1 MTTKVKTILVG
12 AGKVGA
18 GFADDPVMAR
28 HYPYA
33 SHAQVL
39 GDHPAIE
46 WGAVVDLDPAVT
58 ARVQE
63 RWKVPHAG
71 ASAKACAYDAELAV
85 IATPPSQ
92 RIALLDELPALKAV
106 LVEKPLGN
114 DEAEARAFLDACAK
128 RNILVQVNLWRR
140 ADPVLRDLRTKMLET
155 IGELQTAFV
164 VYGNGLH
171 NNGTHM
177 IDMVRMLFGPI
188 TKVRSAPESLRDAHG
203 PLPGDVHVSSMLTLA
218 SGAVVH
224 LAALDFR
231 KYREN
236 GCDVWGTAGRFSI
249 WQEGLETSAFHV
261 ADNRAMQGEREIVS
275 DEPRKIAPS
284 CGRAFYS
291 MYDNLLAAMRGSEEL
306 VSTGDSALATTHAV
320 DMVERSAREGGIAIA
335 IAKAT

>member
-1 MTTKVKTILVG
+1 MTAKVKTILVG

-18 GFADDPVMAR
+18 GFADDPIMAR
-28 HYPYA
+28 YYPYA
-33 SHAQVL
+33 AHAQVL
-39 GDHPAIE
+39 ADHPALE

-63 RWKVPHAG
+63 RWKVPLAG
-71 ASAKACAYDAELAV
+71 KSAAETTYAAELAV

-92 RIALLDELPALKAV
+92 RVALLDELPSLRAV
-106 LVEKPLGN
+106 LVEKPLGK

-140 ADPVLRDLRTKMLET
+140 ADPVLRELKAKMSET
-155 IGELQTAFV
+155 IGRLQSAYV

-177 IDMVRMLFGPI
+177 IDMVRMLFGEI
-188 TKVRSAPESLRDAHG
+188 TKVTAAPGSKRPAHG
-203 PLPGDVHVSSMLTLA
+203 PLPGDVHVDAMLSLA

-231 KYREN
+231 EFREN
-236 GCDVWGTAGRFSI
+236 GIDAWGTHGRLSI
-249 WQEGLETSAFHV
+249 WQEGLVTSVFRR

-275 DEPRKIAPS
+275 DEPRAIAPT

-291 MYDNLLAAMRGSEEL
+291 MYDNLLAAMRGEEEL
-306 VSTGDSALATTHAV
+306 VSTGESALATTRIV
-320 DMVERSAREGGIAIA
+320 DDVERGA
-335 IAKAT
+335 